1 MKHKITALLLIILIA
16 LVFTGCNR
24 QLIDTTFKYDYVMF
38 SMPDGEII
46 EGQIEG
52 QVEPWRDFTDGDQI
66 QVKVN
71 DDVYLVHSSDIV
83 LRKTGETE

>member
-1 MKHKITALLLIILIA
+1 MRNKIAALLLIFLPV
-16 LVFTGCNR
+16 LSFVGCNR

-46 EGQIEG
+46 EGQ
-52 QVEPWRDFTDGDQI
+52 VESWKDFTDGDQL

-71 DDVYLVHSSDIV
+71 NDVYLVHSSDIV
-83 LRKTGETE
+83 LRKTGEME

>member
-1 MKHKITALLLIILIA
+1 MKHKTIALLLIILIA
-16 LVFTGCNR
+16 LAFAGCNR

-46 EGQIEG
+46 EGQ
-52 QVEPWRDFTDGDQI
+52 VESWRVFTDGDQI

-71 DDVYLVHSSDIV
+71 DDVYLVHSSDII
-83 LRKTGETE
+83 LRKTGDKR

>member
-1 MKHKITALLLIILIA
+1 MKHKITALLLIFLPVLA
-16 LVFTGCNR
+16 FAGCNR

-38 SMPDGEII
+38 SMPNGEII
-46 EGQIEG
+46 EGQ
-52 QVEPWRDFTDGDQI
+52 VESWKDFTDGDQL

>member
-1 MKHKITALLLIILIA
+1 MKHKITALLLILLIA
-16 LVFTGCNR
+16 LVFAGCNR
-24 QLIDTTFKYDYVMF
+24 QFIDTTFKYDYVMF

-46 EGQIEG
+46 EGQ
-52 QVEPWRDFTDGDQI
+52 VESWKVFTDGDQI

-83 LRKTGETE
+83 LRKTGDK

>member
-1 MKHKITALLLIILIA
+1 MKNKITALLLIFLPVLA
-16 LVFTGCNR
+16 FAGCNR
-24 QLIDTTFKYDYVMF
+24 QFIDTTFKYDYVMF

-46 EGQIEG
+46 EGQ
-52 QVEPWRDFTDGDQI
+52 VESWKDFTDGDQL

-71 DDVYLVHSSDIV
+71 NDVYLVHSSDIV

>member
-16 LVFTGCNR
+16 LAFVGCNK
-24 QLIDTTFKYDYVMF
+24 QIIDTTFKYDYVMF

-46 EGQIEG
+46 EGQ
-52 QVEPWRDFTDGDQI
+52 VESWKDFTDGDQL

-71 DDVYLVHSSDIV
+71 NDVYLVHSSKIV

>member
-46 EGQIEG
+46 EGQ
-52 QVEPWRDFTDGDQI
+52 VESWRDFTDGDQI

-83 LRKTGETE
+83 LRKTGDER

>member
-16 LVFTGCNR
+16 LAFTGCNR

-46 EGQIEG
+46 EGQ
-52 QVEPWRDFTDGDQI
+52 VESWRDFTDGDQI

-83 LRKTGETE
+83 LRKTGEK